1 MSSEL
6 VIWVGAAEMTISPT
20 EAPPRRG
27 AEARPARG
35 PRDRRRETL
44 LFSRYGESRDPAL
57 REHLVERYLP
67 LARTIARRYQ
77 SPRVPTEDLVQVAA
91 IGLMKAIDRYD
102 PARGIAFSSYA
113 VPTMVGEVQRHFRDH
128 TWGVRPPRDLQERAQ
143 RVIAVNRALSADLG
157 RPPSAREIAER
168 LRLSLEEVVEALQAC
183 DARDTTSLDR
193 PRVVGEETD
202 TLADTIGLEDREYDR
217 VDHAITADLLMA
229 ALDAREREV
238 LRLRFHEDLTQSQ
251 IGERVGCSQMHVSRL
266 VRGALA
272 KLAAAA
278 EEQSQPG

>member
-1 MSSEL
+1 MAL
-6 VIWVGAAEMTISPT
+6 TTV

-27 AEARPARG
+27 SEARPPRT
-35 PRDRRRETL
+35 PRDRRREAL
-44 LFSRYGESRDPAL
+44 LFTRYGKSRDPSL
-57 REHLVERYLP
+57 REHLVETYLP

-102 PARGIAFSSYA
+102 PDRGVAFSSYA

-143 RVIAVNRALSADLG
+143 RVLAINRTLGAELG
-157 RPPSAREIAER
+157 RPPSAKEIAER
-168 LRLSLEEVVEALQAC
+168 LNVALEDVVEALQAC

-202 TLADTIGLEDREYDR
+202 TLADTMGGEDGEFDR
-217 VDHAITADLLMA
+217 VEHAITAELLMRE
-229 ALDAREREV
+229 LDEREREII
-238 LRLRFHEDLTQSQ
+238 RLRFHEDLTQSE
-251 IGERVGCSQMHVSRL
+251 IGERIGCSQMHVSRL
-266 VRGALA
+266 VRGAIA

-278 EEQSQPG
+278 GAPPG